1 MRILLGSLTLALLI
15 AAAVQPASAGCS
27 YCLQGKASADQAAGA
42 PLDTAAIDQTAR
54 RLMAR
59 EDVKG
64 LALAVIEDGEL
75 RYFAAYGQRN
85 VEQHLPLTADTIMYG
100 ASLTKTA
107 FAYMVLQLVD
117 EGRLSLDTPLG
128 ELLPAGLPDEDYYSA
143 LAADPRW
150 RSLTPRIVL
159 SHSSGLPNLHWLE
172 PDQTLRIHFEPGSAY
187 AYSGEGFWLL
197 QAALEQGLGL
207 DVGAE
212 MQRRVFDPLGMRSS
226 SMTWRPDF
234 AKNLADGY
242 DVNGSFEPH
251 DERSSVSAA
260 GSMDTTIADQGR
272 LWAAILRGE
281 GLSAQSRRELLA
293 PQQPITSAHQFPTF
307 DTAPGSYHESIGLAA
322 GLGLVTYQDRS
333 GPAFFKGGHND
344 FTGNMVLGFMHERRG
359 LVLLSNSVRAEL
371 IYPELAAAIL
381 GPSDMPWAWEY
392 GWLEGDQ

>member
-1 MRILLGSLTLALLI
+1 MRFVPGILALCLLLGCLA
-15 AAAVQPASAGCS
+15 APARAGCN
-27 YCLQGKASADQAAGA
+27 YCLQGKASADQAADE

-75 RYFAAYGQRN
+75 RYYAAYGQRN

-107 FAYMVLQLVD
+107 FACMVLQLVD

-128 ELLPAGLPDEDYYSA
+128 ELLPAGLPDEDYYSG

-150 RSLTPRIVL
+150 RGLTPRILL
-159 SHSSGLPNLHWLE
+159 SHGSGLPNLHWLE
-172 PDQTLRIHFEPGSAY
+172 PDQALRLHFEPGSRY

-197 QAALEQGLGL
+197 QAALEQGLSL

-212 MQRRVFDPLGMRSS
+212 MQRRIFDPLGMRST

-234 AKNLADGY
+234 ARNLADGY
-242 DVNGSFEPH
+242 GIDGTFEPH

-272 LWAAILRGE
+272 LWAAILRGD
-281 GLSAQSRRELLA
+281 GLSTRSRRELFA
-293 PQQPITSAHQFPTF
+293 AQQPITSAQQFPTF
-307 DTAPGSYHESIGLAA
+307 SAPPGGYSDSIALAA

-344 FTGNMVLGFMHERRG
+344 FTGNLVLGFMHERRG

-371 IYPELAAAIL
+371 IYPELAEAIL

-392 GWLEGDQ
+392 SWLND